1 MEKHT
6 FEQLQQSKIDW
17 DHVHG
22 PVAIRLTNDYLFRAL
37 LQRNNHVLKALTCSL
52 LHLEMSEVSSVV
64 ITNPIELGKT
74 IEDKEFPEFYATY
87 WMMNEKTHRI
97 YSDKIRLSVLDLTQ
111 IELATEED
119 KRYKIDYWAR
129 LFRSTTWE
137 EIKMLAKS
145 DEYLQEAAACV
156 YELTQDEEIRQRCEA
171 REDYYRRTA
180 GKERKL
186 KEAQEEVKREKKR
199 ADEAIERAER
209 EAEEK
214 RQLSEE
220 VQRLQRMLLENGIPV
235 ENNEKEEP

>member
-1 MEKHT
+1 
-6 FEQLQQSKIDW
+6 
-17 DHVHG
+17 
-22 PVAIRLTNDYLFRAL
+22 
-37 LQRNNHVLKALTCSL
+37 
-52 LHLEMSEVSSVV
+52 
-64 ITNPIELGKT
+64 
-74 IEDKEFPEFYATY
+74 
-87 WMMNEKTHRI
+87 MMNEKTHRI
-97 YSDKIRLSVLDLTQ
+97 YSDKFRLSVLDLNQ

-119 KRYKIDYWAR
+119 KQYKIDYWAR
-129 LFRSTTWE
+129 LFKSTTWE

-199 ADEAIERAER
+199 ADQATERAER

-214 RQLSEE
+214 RKLSEE
-220 VQRLQRMLLENGIPV
+220 IQRLQEMLRENGIAV
-235 ENNEKEEP
+235 ESNEKGES